1 MSFGTFAT
9 QAPVKVTMIFV
20 AAMVLGFIAL
30 QRLPVNLFPD
40 VRAPKVTTTVK
51 AKGLSPAEVERRLCE
66 QLERQLYTL
75 RGVVEVETI
84 ARADQAV
91 VVAEFTWDT
100 PLDFAFLDVKK
111 AVADVQRDRS
121 NEIESVSVLRYDP
134 NAAPVLT
141 VALVGGEDS
150 RLEDLRR
157 FAELTLKPRFE
168 RLEGVA
174 NIEIS
179 GGAVEEVRVY
189 LDEGRMLQFG
199 LDVSAVVAALRQE
212 NVNATGGYIS
222 EGTRRYLLRS
232 VGEFQSPDEVR
243 DIVVKREG
251 EAAIRVSDIARVEV
265 MDRDPKGI
273 VLLDGKP
280 AVGLSFYREA
290 EGNTVGVAKAVRAE
304 LAFLNGEPTKPA
316 WGPPPPAG
324 GNDRR
329 ATGLLP
335 PGAKLVVASDQSE
348 FIQAAIGDVLSN
360 AWQGS
365 LLAIIVLMI
374 FLRDIRSTLIIS
386 VAIPVS
392 VVATFNLMYFQGLT
406 LNLMTL
412 GGLALGV
419 GMVVDNANVV
429 LENIFRRLQLGDEP
443 KHAAREGTRE
453 VSGAIIAST
462 LTTVVV
468 FLPIV
473 YVRGVAGLIFREQ
486 ALTVAFAMMASLVV
500 ALLLIPMLASQFMSR
515 VPEAARERP
524 GGGWMGHAYTLALR
538 GALRAR
544 WLVVLIAIGSFVLAA
559 QLLAGIP
566 REFLPRSEQRQLGLR
581 LTLPNGTPIDS
592 TRRVAESVMGRVN
605 EYAPAIDLVFARI
618 GEGEGTVSANS
629 QDPDGPNTADLQL
642 RLHDWDKPTSAAIAA
657 GLGGFRSS
665 NLVEAL
671 KPSLEQIPGL
681 KAEFKQ
687 QQGSILE
694 LLGTSEAP
702 LLIEV
707 SGEDIGVLTQLAEE
721 LRARLEAAP
730 GLLNV
735 RTNILEGSPE
745 VLLDLDTVQLSRLGF
760 DTQTLADTLKKRIDG
775 EVAGQIK
782 RDAGDMDIR
791 VMVDYGTESVEK
803 LGDITLRSSTGAQIP
818 LRAGADFR
826 IERGPREIL
835 RRHQTRIARV
845 MADLAPG
852 LRLSDGITRAQA
864 ALATLQ
870 PPGGYVLRYTGEE
883 EQRAEAFGK
892 LGFALALSIV
902 LVYMVM
908 ASIFESFIQPLIIL
922 LTIPLSGVGVVGA
935 FIATGTTLNLMGLIG
950 VIMLGGIVV
959 NNAIVLL
966 DCVNQLRKDGLD
978 GRALSARE
986 SILIGCQQRLRP
998 VLMTTMTTL
1007 LGLVPMALGI
1017 GQGAEIRQ
1025 AMAVAVLGG
1034 LASSTLLTLI
1044 VVPVVQSLLDSA
1056 TGLVGGLMARVRDRR
1071 GAAAATGAKVA

>member
-111 AVADVQRDRS
+111 AVADVQRERS

-179 GGAVEEVRVY
+179 GGAVEEVRVW
-189 LDEGRMLQFG
+189 LDEARMLQYG
-199 LDVSAVVAALRQE
+199 LDVSSVVSALRQE

-232 VGEFQSPDEVR
+232 VGEFQEPDEIR
-243 DIVVKREG
+243 DVVVKREG
-251 EAAIRVSDIARVEV
+251 EAAIRVRDIARVELTQ
-265 MDRDPKGI
+265 RDPKGLVI
-273 VLLDGKP
+273 LDGKP
-280 AVGLSFYREA
+280 AVGLAFYREA
-290 EGNTVGVAKAVRAE
+290 EGNTVGVAEAVRAE
-304 LAFLNGEPTKPA
+304 ISYLNGEPAKNA
-316 WGPPPPAG
+316 WGPPAG
-324 GNDRR
+324 GGDS

-335 PGAKLVVASDQSE
+335 PGARMIVAADQSD

-365 LLAIIVLMI
+365 LLAIIVLMV
-374 FLRDIRSTLIIS
+374 FLRDIRSTLIIAT
-386 VAIPVS
+386 AIPVS

-443 KHAAREGTRE
+443 FRAAREGTRE
-453 VSGAIIAST
+453 VGGAIIAST

-486 ALTVAFAMMASLVV
+486 ALTVAFAMLASLVV
-500 ALLLIPMLASQFMSR
+500 ALLLIPMLASQFLSA
-515 VPEAARERP
+515 VPAAARERS
-524 GGGWMGHAYTLALR
+524 GGGWLGHGYTWLLR
-538 GALRAR
+538 GALRVR
-544 WLVVLIAIGSFVLAA
+544 LLVVLVAVALLALA
-559 QLLAGIP
+559 LSQLAGIP
-566 REFLPRSEQRQLGLR
+566 REFLPRTEQRQLGLR
-581 LTLPNGTPIDS
+581 LSMPNGTPIES
-592 TRRVAESVMGRVN
+592 TARVAEAVMGRATP
-605 EYAPAIDLVFARI
+605 YDPAIDLMFARI

-629 QDPDGPNTADLQL
+629 EDPDGPNTADLTF
-642 RLHDWDKPTSAAIAA
+642 RLHDWDHPTSEALAAN
-657 GLGGFRSS
+657 LGAFRSS
-665 NLVEAL
+665 DLVAAL
-671 KPSLEQIPGL
+671 KPGLEQIPGL

-694 LLGTSEAP
+694 LLGTSDAP
-702 LLIEV
+702 LLIEI

-721 LRARLEAAP
+721 LRSRLETAP

-745 VLLDLDTVQLSRLGF
+745 VLLDLDQVQLARLGF
-760 DTQTLADTLKKRIDG
+760 DTQTLANTLKNRIDG

-803 LGDITLRSSTGAQIP
+803 LGDITLRSSTGVQIP

-826 IERGPREIL
+826 IERGPREIV

-845 MADLAPG
+845 FADLAPG
-852 LRLSDGITRAQA
+852 LRLSDGIARAQT
-864 ALATLQ
+864 ALAPVRL
-870 PPGGYVLRYTGEE
+870 PGGYLLRYTGEE
-883 EQRAEAFGK
+883 EQRAEAFGR

-908 ASIFESFIQPLIIL
+908 ASIFESFIQPFIIL

-935 FIATGTTLNLMGLIG
+935 FLLTGTTLNLMGLIG
-950 VIMLGGIVV
+950 IIMLGGIVV

-966 DCVNQLRKDGLD
+966 DCVNQLRREGHEGQPLD
-978 GRALSARE
+978 ARQ
-986 SILIGCQQRLRP
+986 SILVGCQQRLRP
-998 VLMTTMTTL
+998 VLMTTLTTL
-1007 LGLVPMALGI
+1007 LGLVPMALGL

-1034 LASSTLLTLI
+1034 LASSTLLTLL

-1056 TGLVGGLMARVRDRR
+1056 TVRARSLWRGRR
-1071 GAAAATGAKVA
+1071 PA